1 MRRSSWTPSVVRN
14 GHDQNVYL
22 VVDDF
27 GRLGRAYCET
37 DVEEADLETVITRL
51 ISGQFKD
58 PIRIVAFNTV
68 ERWSEDVSEDVARE
82 IQRRADLAHEDLTSS
97 IEAFVESYAGRER
110 QLALRLV

>member
-82 IQRRADLAHEDLTSS
+82 IQRRAWCKPWRMRWRRMTCRFSRSQSASPS
-97 IEAFVESYAGRER
+97 R
-110 QLALRLV
+110 